1 MRLTKLIPDS
11 ETRWNIPKWA
21 ISNFQK
27 RWCWWPSRLTTDEDR
42 ASTTRTLN
50 RDKVTK
56 VWRLDNC
63 ENFVG
68 NGEELVLD
76 AFIDSVI
83 LSQWIELRM
92 EVIGLL
98 QDLGALTSTNIHDMF
113 NRVIFSTGTMQSDK
127 GLLSNTNKQWA
138 KSRLGPTQIFC
149 LPVFH

>member
-1 MRLTKLIPDS
+1 
-11 ETRWNIPKWA
+11 
-21 ISNFQK
+21 
-27 RWCWWPSRLTTDEDR
+27 
-42 ASTTRTLN
+42 
-50 RDKVTK
+50 
-56 VWRLDNC
+56 LDNC

-83 LSQWIELRM
+83 LSQWIDLRM

-127 GLLSNTNKQWA
+127 GLLSNTNKQ
-138 KSRLGPTQIFC
+138 
-149 LPVFH
+149 